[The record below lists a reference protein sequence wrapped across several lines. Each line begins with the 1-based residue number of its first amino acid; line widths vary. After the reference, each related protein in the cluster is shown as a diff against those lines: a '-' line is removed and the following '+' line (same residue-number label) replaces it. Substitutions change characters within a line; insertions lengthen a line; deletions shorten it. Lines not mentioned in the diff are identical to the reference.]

1 MAEVSKKLDETS
13 KKQGGIATKQAK
25 KSSRFKDFDPTVN
38 LPKERQFGQPNGNP
52 RHNGAWRKEDTPRYK
67 LELMIKM
74 TEAELRDIAD
84 NKDVPFFERKLA
96 FCISRADWST
106 LQGMINQVYGA
117 PKQPV
122 ENIDKTPQAIK
133 IEVLQPK
140 KAKGKDDD

>member
-1 MAEVSKKLDETS
+1 MTEVSKKPDE
-13 KKQGGIATKQAK
+13 KATKQATKPLRAK
-25 KSSRFKDFDPTVN
+25 KFDPTVN

-74 TEAELRDIAD
+74 TEAELRSIVDD
-84 NKDVPFFERKLA
+84 TETPFFERKLA
-96 FCISRADWST
+96 ACISKADWVT
-106 LQGMINQVYGA
+106 LQGMINQVYGS
-117 PKQPV
+117 PKQQV
-122 ENIDKTPQAIK
+122 EQINKTPQKIK